1 MLNLE
6 NLFCDE
12 DNKNFL
18 LSTVDKLKLYFDI
31 TCKNIIDLGNS
42 DYQFEFNE
50 SNVIFKICNLNS
62 DNEVFY
68 FTFSNGKEFSDAWVQ
83 SQYLDELFKLYSEDK
98 EFKSE
103 LQNSKFNNEDKE
115 FKSELQNSKFSN
127 EDEEELLP
135 SWRTGVVSE
144 LSSKSVV
151 PDNVSEVS
159 IVALVYNDKIIAYR
173 FKTDKGNF
181 DVTREVALKY
191 GISEYKMEKCV
202 RLENHNGILMSKREV
217 SRGRCIPEISNNEED
232 CKKLFDILFK

>member
-1 MLNLE
+1 MLNLN

-12 DNKNFL
+12 GTKNFL
-18 LSTVDKLKLYFDI
+18 LFTTSKLKLYFGL
-31 TCKNIIDLGNS
+31 TCKNITDLGDS

-50 SNVIFKICNLNS
+50 SNVIFKICNLKS

-83 SQYLDELFKLYSEDK
+83 SQYLDELFKLYSEDD

-103 LQNSKFNNEDKE
+103 LENSKFNT
-115 FKSELQNSKFSN
+115 
-127 EDEEELLP
+127 EDEEELFP
-135 SWRTGVVSE
+135 DWRTGTVSE
-144 LSSKSVV
+144 LPKKSVV
-151 PDNVSEVS
+151 PDDVSEVS

-202 RLENHNGILMSKREV
+202 RLENHNGILMSKGEV
-217 SRGRCIPEISNNEED
+217 ARGRCIPEISNNEED

>member
-1 MLNLE
+1 MLNLD

-12 DNKNFL
+12 DTKNFL
-18 LSTVDKLKLYFDI
+18 SSIVDKLKLYFDI

-83 SQYLDELFKLYSEDK
+83 SQYLEELFKLYS
-98 EFKSE
+98 
-103 LQNSKFNNEDKE
+103 EDKE

-144 LSSKSVV
+144 LPSKSVV

-202 RLENHNGILMSKREV
+202 RLENHNGILMSKGEV